1 MTTALVT
8 GGGGFLGGEI
18 VRQLHAKGI
27 RIRSFSRSKY
37 AWLDDYGVESITGD
51 LANRDDVMRAVEGV
65 DVVITSLQKWRMG
78 WERHRDI
85 NVVGTENVLHTCRPF
100 NAAFSLRAPQ
110 GTHAGADIAGADGC
124 RIRPILRRITLKQK
138 RRSRWSWGQTASI
151 CGLSR

>member
-65 DVVITSLQKWRMG
+65 DVVYHVAAKAGVWGAEQAY
-78 WERHRDI
+78 RDI
-85 NVVGTENVLHTCRPF
+85 NVVGTENVLHAC
-100 NAAFSLRAPQ
+100 
-110 GTHAGADIAGADGC
+110 
-124 RIRPILRRITLKQK
+124 
-138 RRSRWSWGQTASI
+138 QTFQYGI
-151 CGLSR
+151 